1 MFAPFACVK
10 IDEGCLLTH
19 LCCGFIR
26 KNMLLLSP
34 LAQQWQLVRKTEH
47 SVWFCA
53 CGCSIITQG
62 ATAQGLVQE
71 GRHFKA
77 LLMS

>member
-1 MFAPFACVK
+1 MRNVCAH
-10 IDEGCLLTH
+10 I
-19 LCCGFIR
+19 CCGVTR
-26 KNMLLLSP
+26 ENMLLLSP
-34 LAQQWQLVRKTEH
+34 QHPFLLQQWQLVRKAED
-47 SVWFCA
+47 SIWCCA